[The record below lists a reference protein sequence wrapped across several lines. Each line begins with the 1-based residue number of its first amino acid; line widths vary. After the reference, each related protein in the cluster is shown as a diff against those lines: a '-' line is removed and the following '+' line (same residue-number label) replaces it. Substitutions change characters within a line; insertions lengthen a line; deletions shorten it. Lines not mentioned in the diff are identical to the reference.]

1 MPKVHKQ
8 TRAQQRQALLRELAY
23 EESFT
28 VREGLAP
35 SRAIEAVEALRR
47 IQDGTYGRCGDCGKR
62 IPAARLAIK
71 PEATRCVACQSERE
85 RRGSCTGEDGSF
97 DYAESA

>member
-1 MPKVHKQ
+1 MPSTKRP
-8 TRAQQRQALLRELAY
+8 TRAQQRQVLLRELAH
-23 EESFT
+23 EESMM
-28 VREGLAP
+28 VVAGIVP

-47 IQDGTYGRCGDCGKR
+47 IQEGTYGLCIDCGKR

-85 RRGSCTGEDGSF
+85 RRGSCAGEDGSF